1 MSVVFTTQEALCQY
15 STEQTVLTSIPSSV
29 AIEKKAS
36 NTEGSI
42 RPETGAINGTL
53 SSEYEL
59 SINDNTENY
68 SFAVYSTMNTTSG
81 EVSAFAQRNQLMFG
95 NLSNPPLAE
104 DVEKARKNE
113 QGNADVIVY
122 PFTLSYSNQENI
134 KEEYISVQSYG
145 NLYKITF
152 LNGLLTGTLT
162 QTITGDPIA
171 NTYSTEDTPGTYAA
185 TVYITVIQNE

>member
-1 MSVVFTTQEALCQY
+1 
-15 STEQTVLTSIPSSV
+15 
-29 AIEKKAS
+29 
-36 NTEGSI
+36 
-42 RPETGAINGTL
+42 
-53 SSEYEL
+53 
-59 SINDNTENY
+59 
-68 SFAVYSTMNTTSG
+68 MNTTSG